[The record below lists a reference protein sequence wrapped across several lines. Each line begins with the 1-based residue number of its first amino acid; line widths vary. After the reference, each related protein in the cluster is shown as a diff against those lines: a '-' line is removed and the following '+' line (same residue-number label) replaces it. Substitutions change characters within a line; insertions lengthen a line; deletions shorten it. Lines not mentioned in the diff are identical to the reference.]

1 MPITDHKSS
10 APVGKQSFIKRFF
23 LGLKSG
29 QASKNVISFRYVYWV
44 DDSWFIGFLADYS
57 DYWTQG
63 ATLEELK
70 ENLTDIYNQV
80 NDPEAFPSGSVHNEL
95 SLDDVPEDHKTDELL
110 IEM

>member
-1 MPITDHKSS
+1 MPITDHKPS
-10 APVGKQSFIKRFF
+10 APVDRTGK
-23 LGLKSG
+23 LP
-29 QASKNVISFRYVYWV
+29 YVYWI

-95 SLDDVPEDHKTDELL
+95 SLDDVPKNHKTDELL
-110 IEM
+110 MCRI

>member
-1 MPITDHKSS
+1 MPITDHKPS
-10 APVGKQSFIKRFF
+10 APVNRTGKQSFIK
-23 LGLKSG
+23 SG
-29 QASKNVISFRYVYWV
+29 PTSKNATSFRYVYWI

-95 SLDDVPEDHKTDELL
+95 SLDDVPENHKTDELL

>member
-1 MPITDHKSS
+1 MPITDHKPS
-10 APVGKQSFIKRFF
+10 APVNRTDKQSFIKRF
-23 LGLKSG
+23 
-29 QASKNVISFRYVYWV
+29 IYVYWI

-95 SLDDVPEDHKTDELL
+95 SLDDVPENHKTDELL